1 MSTPAQSA
9 EINMSDIAKEEEPLE
24 SHVKQSEADNF
35 LQMEIE
41 RDGIIQ
47 SNWKHWQQ
55 FTMIKPNLET
65 HFSSMKNAAK
75 FILKLGLVGLR
86 YVTIK
91 CYKKH
96 YLNKKISVSM
106 TFTQTSELAWSI
118 RQAS

>member
-1 MSTPAQSA
+1 MSTPEQSV
-9 EINMSDIAKEEEPLE
+9 EINMSVIAKEEEPLE

-65 HFSSMKNAAK
+65 HFSSIKNAAK

-86 YVTIK
+86 
-91 CYKKH
+91 
-96 YLNKKISVSM
+96 
-106 TFTQTSELAWSI
+106 
-118 RQAS
+118 